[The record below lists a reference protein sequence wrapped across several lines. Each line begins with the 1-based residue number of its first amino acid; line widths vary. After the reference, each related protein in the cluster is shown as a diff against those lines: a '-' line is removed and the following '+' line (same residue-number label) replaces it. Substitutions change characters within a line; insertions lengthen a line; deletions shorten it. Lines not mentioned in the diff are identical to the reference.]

1 MGQSKASVAMGQ
13 DRQSLRLAD
22 PGPDIPLQLRREQPG
37 LIHIGGSPDL
47 FSKTSASI
55 SQLKWP
61 INKLIDFL

>member
-37 LIHIGGSPDL
+37 LIHIGGSPDPDL
-47 FSKTSASI
+47 SFVSARR
-55 SQLKWP
+55 LRWP
-61 INKLIDFL
+61 IFNRFG